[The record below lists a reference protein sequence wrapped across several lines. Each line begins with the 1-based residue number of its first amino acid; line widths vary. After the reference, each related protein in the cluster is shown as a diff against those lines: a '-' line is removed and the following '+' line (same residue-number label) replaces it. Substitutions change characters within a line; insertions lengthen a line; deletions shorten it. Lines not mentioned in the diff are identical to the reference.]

1 MFAYRFFALP
11 SLAKEQEKGI
21 YKERNLWYNKCV
33 AFIFYALADP
43 CRLLSASAY
52 RASILTDG
60 GNKVARS

>member
-1 MFAYRFFALP
+1 MFAYRFLR
-11 SLAKEQEKGI
+11 SLLWRKNKKKGI